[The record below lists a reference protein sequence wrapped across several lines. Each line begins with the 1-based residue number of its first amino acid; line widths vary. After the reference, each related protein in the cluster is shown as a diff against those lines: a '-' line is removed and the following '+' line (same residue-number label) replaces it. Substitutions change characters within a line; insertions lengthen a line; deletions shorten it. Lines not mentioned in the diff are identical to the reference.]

1 MGDRHAGLGVETLAA
16 FYLHGFPFRSFASA
30 SFCNNADLCFR
41 FLLHGTRKASEPLI
55 PRAPLHRTSAFL
67 IARIYNLPP
76 ASSLDS
82 LQLSFWQN
90 GSGRTQGEAGVERP
104 AASYTPGGR
113 MSKKNKLS
121 TRRSQHEYE
130 LQLEREA
137 REKREAK
144 RAKIQRKQAAKA
156 ARGVTKSSVVVRKN
170 NRRGIRLKKNSVVRG
185 IRIKNADTKRKAK
198 RLLMAEAALKMQ
210 VDG

>member
-1 MGDRHAGLGVETLAA
+1 
-16 FYLHGFPFRSFASA
+16 
-30 SFCNNADLCFR
+30 
-41 FLLHGTRKASEPLI
+41 
-55 PRAPLHRTSAFL
+55 
-67 IARIYNLPP
+67 
-76 ASSLDS
+76 
-82 LQLSFWQN
+82 
-90 GSGRTQGEAGVERP
+90 
-104 AASYTPGGR
+104 